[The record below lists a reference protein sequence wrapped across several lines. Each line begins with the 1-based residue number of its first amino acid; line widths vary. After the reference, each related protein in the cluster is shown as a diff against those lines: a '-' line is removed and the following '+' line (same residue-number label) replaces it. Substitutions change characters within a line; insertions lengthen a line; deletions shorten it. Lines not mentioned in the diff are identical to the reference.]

1 MHNLKPNGFLIQGV
15 SDSNN
20 VVKNFKYSGINAYHQ
35 YPLSTDNDALSK
47 LLTEEQQVKK
57 IENGYQFLEFISDEK
72 LLIRYLTRCKDINIE
87 TRILFIESDYSYE
100 EWSEAI
106 PETDFLGYE
115 YCSIPID
122 DQIITDLD
130 WYEPFSKFRN
140 KLNVNGLFNTY
151 DEALDFKM
159 AYDLAYDSKEI
170 GDGEINAFICR
181 VSELSQENV

>member
-1 MHNLKPNGFLIQGV
+1 MTH
-15 SDSNN
+15 
-20 VVKNFKYSGINAYHQ
+20 
-35 YPLSTDNDALSK
+35 
-47 LLTEEQQVKK
+47 
-57 IENGYQFLEFISDEK
+57 
-72 LLIRYLTRCKDINIE
+72 CKDMNIE
-87 TRILFIESDYSYE
+87 TRVLFIESDYSYE

-115 YCSIPID
+115 YCPIPID

-130 WYEPFSKFRN
+130 WYEPFLKFRD
-140 KLNVNGLFNTY
+140 KLNENGLFNTY
-151 DEALDFKM
+151 NEALEFKI